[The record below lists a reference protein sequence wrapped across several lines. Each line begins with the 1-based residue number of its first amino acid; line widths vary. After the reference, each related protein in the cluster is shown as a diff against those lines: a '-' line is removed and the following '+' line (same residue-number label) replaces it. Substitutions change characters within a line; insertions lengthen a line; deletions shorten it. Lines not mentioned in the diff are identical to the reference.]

1 MPKLSKKEQHALLEV
16 AKEVGRLC
24 EKNKE
29 TKADHLWFCN
39 ILFWIYHLNSVIYND
54 TLFY

>member
-29 TKADHLWFCN
+29 TKADTERIVAFC
-39 ILFWIYHLNSVIYND
+39 LYQSTEALQEHKALK
-54 TLFY
+54 

>member
-29 TKADHLWFCN
+29 TKADTESTEALQEHKQKQP
-39 ILFWIYHLNSVIYND
+39 
-54 TLFY
+54 